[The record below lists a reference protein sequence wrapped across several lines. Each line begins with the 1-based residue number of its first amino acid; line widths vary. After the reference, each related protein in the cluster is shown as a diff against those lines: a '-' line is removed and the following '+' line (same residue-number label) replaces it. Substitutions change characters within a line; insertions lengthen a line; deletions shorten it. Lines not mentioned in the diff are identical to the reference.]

1 MFMEH
6 SVEKQFT
13 KEIMNKIL
21 ATYQLDSNFK
31 KLGDFENYAFEVYQ
45 NGEAKILRVT
55 HSSHR
60 SQKELESE
68 LDWIQY
74 LHGCGI
80 SIPAVFL
87 SPNGKTVEAFEAED
101 SVFYASLFEKAPG
114 NPVKVDDFNEKL
126 FRIWGKVTGKMHRVT
141 KNYQPGENIQPRS
154 HWNGNDLLQL
164 EYYYPKE
171 DKEALAAALKVIEE
185 VEKLPRTID
194 SYGLLHTDI
203 HSGNFF
209 YDGETIHIF
218 DFDDACYHYFASDI
232 AIPLYYSTNSKHF
245 YGTKEE
251 RNEFARGF
259 LKAFLEGYREENT
272 LSQDCLETIP
282 LFLKQRDIELY
293 AVFSKKV
300 PIEDRNERIQHWIDE
315 IKERIEKNEAIVD
328 LDLSA
333 NLI

>member
-1 MFMEH
+1 MEH

-13 KEIMNKIL
+13 TEILNKIL
-21 ATYQLDSNFK
+21 ATYQLDSNVK

-45 NGEAKILRVT
+45 NGVAKILRIT

-74 LHGCGI
+74 LHSHGI
-80 SIPAVFL
+80 SIPAVFI

-101 SVFYASLFEKAPG
+101 SFFYASLFEKAPG
-114 NPVKVDDFNEKL
+114 KPVKVEDFDEKL

-141 KNYQPGENIQPRS
+141 KEYRPGANIQPRS
-154 HWNGNDLLQL
+154 HWNGNDLLEL

-171 DKEALAAALKVIEE
+171 DKEALAAALKVIQEI
-185 VEKLPRTID
+185 EKLPITQE

-209 YDGETIHIF
+209 YDGETIHVF
-218 DFDDACYHYFASDI
+218 DFDDSCYHYFAVDI
-232 AIPLYYSTNSKHF
+232 AIPLYYSTISKHYF
-245 YGTKEE
+245 GTKLE
-251 RNEFARGF
+251 RNEFAKEF
-259 LKAFLEGYREENT
+259 LKAFLEGYREENE
-272 LSQDCLETIP
+272 LSQECLETIP

-300 PIEDRNERIQHWIDE
+300 PMEERNARLQHWIQV
-315 IKERIEKNEAIVD
+315 IKARIERNEAVVD
-328 LDLSA
+328 LDFVI
-333 NLI
+333 NLK